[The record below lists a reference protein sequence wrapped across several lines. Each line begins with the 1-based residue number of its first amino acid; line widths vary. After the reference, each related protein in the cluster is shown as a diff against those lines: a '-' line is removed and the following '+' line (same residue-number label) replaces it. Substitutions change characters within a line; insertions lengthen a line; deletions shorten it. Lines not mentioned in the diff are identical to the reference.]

1 MALTSMTGST
11 MSKPHVLALPD
22 GRELAIACED
32 ADGNDVGRFEFTGTG
47 VATITV
53 PADVALSA
61 TVSAVFPLDGEVTW
75 WTPTS
80 GRSLGPDWGGG
91 ADVRSMRSAPAGA
104 VVGPLGDSA
113 VVVMAASAN
122 VRRCQLAGGVREED
136 GTFRLRLTFA
146 DIAVDDGVDAV
157 ARFDVRGATL
167 AAALADVT
175 SWWTAQLDRSPAH
188 ARIPAV
194 PDAGR
199 VALFSAW
206 YAMHQN
212 VSAAS
217 VEQQAALAAKA
228 GLGAIIVDDG
238 WQTTDRNR
246 GFAFCGDWEVNPE
259 AFPDMAAHVARVQAM
274 GMKYLLWFGAP
285 LIGRHSSAWT
295 ELDGKLLGY
304 AEGLQAGVFDPRFP
318 EVRELIVGRIAR
330 AVTEWGVDGLKID
343 FIDSWAGFDAEARPG
358 TDCDTVDEGAERF
371 LDELLAA
378 TRDTR
383 PDVLI
388 EFRQGYIGPRL
399 WRYGTLLRA
408 GDCPAD
414 AIQNRQA
421 TLDVRVLAGDRAVHA
436 DMLMWHPKASAA
448 AAAAQLTAILFSVP
462 QISVRLDLI
471 SDLHRQVLAFW
482 LGVAARWRD
491 VLQLGTLA
499 TEGAAERFTQASAS
513 NSATRFVVAY
523 ADGLVRLPAE
533 ARTDGSEPAGA
544 QHDGAEQDGTEQELV
559 LVNARAADGLV
570 VTGMRTGPANLIVHD
585 CAGTVVSEAP
595 VEIGTGP
602 WWVPVPAQGL
612 AVLTR

>member
-1 MALTSMTGST
+1 MTTTGSGVNT
-11 MSKPHVLALPD
+11 IHILTLPD
-22 GRELAIACED
+22 GRELAITCED
-32 ADGNDVGRFEFTGTG
+32 ADGNHVGRFEITEAGLG
-47 VATITV
+47 VITI
-53 PADVALSA
+53 PAEVALSA

-91 ADVRSMRSAPAGA
+91 GSDVRSMRSAPAGA
-104 VVGPLGDSA
+104 AVGPLGDAA

-136 GTFRLRLTFA
+136 GTFRLRLSFA
-146 DIAVDDGVDAV
+146 DIDVEDGPEVV

-167 AAALADVT
+167 TDAMASVT
-175 SWWTAQLDRSPAH
+175 SWWTAQLNDSPSRQA
-188 ARIPAV
+188 IPAV

-212 VSAAS
+212 VSAES
-217 VEQQAALAAKA
+217 VEAQAELAARA

-238 WQTTDRNR
+238 WQTTDRTR
-246 GFAFCGDWEVNPE
+246 GFAFCGDWDANPE

-274 GMKYLLWFGAP
+274 GVKYLLWFGAP
-285 LIGRHSSAWT
+285 LIGRHSNAWH
-295 ELDGKLLGY
+295 ELDGRMLGY
-304 AEGLQAGVFDPRFP
+304 SDGLKAGVFDPRLP
-318 EVRELIVGRIAR
+318 EVRALIVGRIAR

-343 FIDSWAGFDAEARPG
+343 FIDSWANFEATPRPG

-371 LDELLAA
+371 LAELLAA
-378 TRDTR
+378 TRDAR

-414 AIQNRQA
+414 AMQNRQA

-436 DMLMWHPKASAA
+436 DMLMWHPQASAT

-471 SDLHRQVLAFW
+471 SDLHREVLAFW
-482 LGVAARWRD
+482 LGVAARWRH
-491 VLQLGTLA
+491 VLQEGSLA
-499 TEGAAERFTQASAS
+499 TEGAAERFTQASAA
-513 NSATRFVVAY
+513 NAATRFVVAY
-523 ADGLVRLPAE
+523 ADGLVRLRADR
-533 ARTDGSEPAGA
+533 AT
-544 QHDGAEQDGTEQELV
+544 QLELV
-559 LVNARAADGLV
+559 LVNARAAEGLA
-570 VTGMRTGPANLIVHD
+570 VTGVRPGTAQLIVHD
-585 CAGTVVSEAP
+585 CTGAVVSDTS
-595 VEIGTGP
+595 VEIGDGP
-602 WWVPVPAQGL
+602 WWVPVPSQGL
-612 AVLTR
+612 AVLTRQPAGR